1 MTEKLLGFCLLALG
15 LSACGD
21 PAGTGAGPTDPGT
34 LPRLGVYA
42 VGVDGS
48 SFRLLLDPGTRDLTH
63 VRKQPGGDWLTATR
77 YNVDPDR
84 NGLSMEIE
92 SGHPNNY
99 AGAEIVVF
107 PMSQPNA
114 ITKVAGA
121 VPGKLCA
128 NSSWTADG
136 KLLFI
141 QQDHPTNPDWTR
153 FKRASF
159 SALPT
164 VAQIDPVPAPPE
176 LLLPVDPH
184 QVGPSDGT
192 GSIVFAALF
201 QHPSGWMRPVWRM
214 PAAGAT
220 SLAGASFVGCPIC
233 PANNGCCAWPT
244 FPEVLGANDPQ
255 LNHAGTDVIWM
266 QQHPNVSAGS
276 PRLYP
281 YRQQKKPASGPQVD
295 LTAPGVAPLTSQTFA
310 VWREDDREVVYWAIE
325 LEGTKV
331 RQNLYRM
338 NPDGTERR
346 RIPIPAQLCASHPN
360 YISATEIVFSGW
372 RCAGTECTCDV
383 GKL

>member
-1 MTEKLLGFCLLALG
+1 MTGKMLGVLVLALVP
-15 LSACGD
+15 STCRD
-21 PAGTGAGPTDPGT
+21 PQGQGGAPADPGT

-63 VRKQPGGDWLTATR
+63 VRKQLGGEWLTATR
-77 YNVDPDR
+77 YNVDADG
-84 NGLSMEIE
+84 NGLAMELE
-92 SGHPNNY
+92 SGHSNNY
-99 AGAEIVVF
+99 AAAEVVVF

-114 ITKVAGA
+114 MTKVAGA

-141 QQDHPTNPDWTR
+141 QQDHPANPDWTR

-159 SALPT
+159 SAVPAVT
-164 VAQIDPVPAPPE
+164 SIDPVPTPPE

-220 SLAGASFVGCPIC
+220 SLSGASFVGCPIC
-233 PANNGCCAWPT
+233 PGNNGCCAWPT
-244 FPEVLGANDPQ
+244 FPEVLGTNDPQ
-255 LNHAGTDVIWM
+255 LSHAGTEVIWM
-266 QQHPNVSAGS
+266 QQHPDISVRPN
-276 PRLYP
+276 LHP
-281 YRQQKKPASGPQVD
+281 YRQQKKPASGPQID
-295 LTAPGVAPLTSQTFA
+295 LTPPGVAPSSSQSFA
-310 VWREDDREVVYWAIE
+310 VWREDDLEVVYWAIE
-325 LEGTKV
+325 LEGTAV
-331 RQNLYRM
+331 RWNLYRM
-338 NPDGTERR
+338 KPDGTERR

-360 YISATEIVFSGW
+360 YISSTEIVFSGR
-372 RCAGTECTCDV
+372 RCAGSECTCDV